1 MFEVFEGLGRF
12 GQTQAQGDW
21 MASWGDFCPF
31 GPNKSVVNTH
41 WRAFLGVFYRPENHK
56 TLVNGEWDA
65 VGVSH
70 CKGDFSSAKY
80 FVCV

>member
-1 MFEVFEGLGRF
+1 VFEVFEGLGRF

-21 MASWGDFCPF
+21 MASWGHSCRF
-31 GPNKSVVNTH
+31 GPTKTFVNTH
-41 WRAFLGVFYRPENHK
+41 WRAFGGVFYRPENHK